1 MSNETRGLA
10 RHDRV
15 LAAVVGDQSFDRPCL
30 TPLVG
35 PCARSGEAEF
45 SRGVGPRAVH
55 PGADGGARCMGLDR
69 AGSVGA
75 FRHRSHP
82 RRGAPLP
89 EPWPGCGLH
98 RHRLRAADYAG
109 WVGRTAGEVC
119 DGGPARRAGCPHR
132 YAAADQAV
140 SPLPEAKD
148 LFGHA
153 CRMSHRAATQ
163 CSYRSDFLSD
173 FRCMRAATIWLST
186 LPPVPAYPLV
196 KALLMATGGQVRGG
210 DYAGRD

>member
-1 MSNETRGLA
+1 MLARHCLVFLRDMSNETRGLA

-55 PGADGGARCMGLDR
+55 PGA
-69 AGSVGA
+69 
-75 FRHRSHP
+75 
-82 RRGAPLP
+82 PLP

-98 RHRLRAADYAG
+98 RRRLRAATKPF
-109 WVGRTAGEVC
+109 RLPTR
-119 DGGPARRAGCPHR
+119 PAPTK
-132 YAAADQAV
+132 V
-140 SPLPEAKD
+140 PLLPEAKD

-163 CSYRSDFLSD
+163 CSCRSDFLSD
-173 FRCMRAATIWLST
+173 FRCMRGDDLAEYPPAPASAPLSQG
-186 LPPVPAYPLV
+186 PADGDGRPSARRRLRW
-196 KALLMATGGQVRGG
+196 ARLTHQDQQVDQG
-210 DYAGRD
+210 AGERRQCH